1 MFIDNLRE
9 SPQGDQSPTSIVTS
23 KMKELL
29 LHDATAKF
37 MTQSQSYIFGKVID
51 QKLTL
56 IWVWE
61 YEAITFLKDEAYLSI
76 RDLLAVV
83 KLINLQPPSFYL
95 SLETKLH

>member
-9 SPQGDQSPTSIVTS
+9 PPQGDQSPSSVVTS

-37 MTQSQSYIFGKVID
+37 MTQSQSYILGKVID
-51 QKLTL
+51 QKLNL

-61 YEAITFLKDEAYLSI
+61 YKII
-76 RDLLAVV
+76 PLL
-83 KLINLQPPSFYL
+83 
-95 SLETKLH
+95 